1 MKSSIACIAFNPSC
15 LHNCTFSLNRK
26 QLWQISIY
34 HGIAKRKVEL
44 PTSAASY
51 TTTKTSK
58 HSAKDRIHGRLT
70 LADASDIT
78 RDGNQHSFHQVNHS
92 VYMYCRSLQMLCP
105 QLKELSLYFTASPHR
120 PSHRLSGAAVH
131 PSTQLARTARGN
143 AVLHGGE
150 PRGPRRVGCQRI
162 ISQARDV
169 PPRFPHSRRRSQSV

>member
-1 MKSSIACIAFNPSC
+1 MREPHNSRENIIPRLIQIRTPRERHTQLQSKSIC
-15 LHNCTFSLNRK
+15 LTSLNR
-26 QLWQISIY
+26 IRD
-34 HGIAKRKVEL
+34 H
-44 PTSAASY
+44 
-51 TTTKTSK
+51 
-58 HSAKDRIHGRLT
+58 LT
-70 LADASDIT
+70 FADASDIT
-78 RDGNQHSFHQVNHS
+78 RDGNQHTFHQVNHS
-92 VYMYCRSLQMLCP
+92 RYMYCRSLQMLCP